1 MNDDKTNVVNTT
13 NDEWDDWFPDNP
25 NQIIRL

>member
-13 NDEWDDWFPDNP
+13 VDEWDNWFPDNP
-25 NQIIRL
+25 N